1 MYCLNSAEYKEN
13 INLSTFFCSNDWY
26 MYILFLTLALTITID
41 MHVGWFACNKYVL
54 LHPEQQSWDVYNFDL
69 SISESVSWSVSPS
82 VLFFFVSAT
91 PLQLLQ
97 GILLVFKT
105 QCIDVNMIRKFQFLN
120 SSRNFS
126 RLGLKT
132 LVLYWIYSI
141 EQFVAQLLFNHCKDF
156 V

>member
-1 MYCLNSAEYKEN
+1 
-13 INLSTFFCSNDWY
+13 

-54 LHPEQQSWDVYNFDL
+54 LHTEQQSWDVYNFDL

-126 RLGLKT
+126 PLGLKT

-141 EQFVAQLLFNHCKDF
+141 EHVVAQLLFNHCKDF